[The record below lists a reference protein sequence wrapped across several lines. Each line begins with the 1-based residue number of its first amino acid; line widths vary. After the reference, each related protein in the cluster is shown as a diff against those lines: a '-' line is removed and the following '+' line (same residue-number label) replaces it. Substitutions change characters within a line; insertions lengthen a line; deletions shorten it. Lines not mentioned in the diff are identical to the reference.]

1 MNMKTYMTFLAV
13 VVLFAAG
20 CASSSNQKFAAPLLG
35 TVKNEYVIYNL
46 AFDKDMSEGQISNAV
61 RQVRSLASSETSEG
75 RRQKIVVGRG
85 SSLIAVD
92 NQVLVGR
99 DIGNV
104 SSNEVSASASIP
116 IGL

>member
-1 MNMKTYMTFLAV
+1 MNMNRNALCLAAALFLV
-13 VVLFAAG
+13 AG

-46 AFDKDMSEGQISNAV
+46 AFDKDMSEGQISNVV